1 MEPTESEHLFS
12 TSQPFGNDIFRFGF
26 MILPAQTA
34 RTLGGQER
42 SQSTENTFDGRAG
55 FPLDRHDRGKI
66 EPYDIL
72 ASKRLLSLLFA
83 GCWIGYGATLLLGVL
98 PEYAEPGLVLTRVMY
113 CLCTCLC
120 SAPVWLFCRWLWK
133 RDLTWPRAVAT
144 MTAICYPLGCLSTL
158 CANVISN
165 HWQQKPETLSELLHG
180 AFSATS
186 PACALIVWGGLY
198 LGVKQYERNARVE
211 ALARTAELRA
221 LRHQLT
227 PHFLCNTL
235 NGIST
240 LVGEGQA
247 QEARRMIARLGDFLR
262 TTLDGAG
269 APEVTLAQEI
279 SYLEQYLAIEQARLG
294 ERLNVVI
301 DVAPDALDAL
311 VPNLLLQPLVENAV
325 QYGVVP
331 YPAGGEIT
339 ICAKRQQKSIVL
351 NVRNQGRYP
360 AQASCLN
367 KSASSPEGLAGL
379 GLQNTAER
387 LRVGYGAAA
396 NMVCRQDDA
405 NSWTVSI
412 ELPYL
417 ASPDGRM
424 ATR

>member
-1 MEPTESEHLFS
+1 MA
-12 TSQPFGNDIFRFGF
+12 SQ
-26 MILPAQTA
+26 
-34 RTLGGQER
+34 
-42 SQSTENTFDGRAG
+42 
-55 FPLDRHDRGKI
+55 
-66 EPYDIL
+66 
-72 ASKRLLSLLFA
+72 RLLGLLFA
-83 GCWIGYGATLLLGVL
+83 GCWVGYGATLLLGVL

-133 RDLTWPRAVAT
+133 RDWTWPRAVAA

-158 CANVISN
+158 CANSISN
-165 HWQQKPETLSELLHG
+165 HWQRKPETLSELLHG

-198 LGVKQYERNARVE
+198 LGLKQYERNARVE
-211 ALARTAELRA
+211 ALARSAELRA

-240 LVGEGQA
+240 LVGEGRA

-269 APEVTLAQEI
+269 APEVTLAQEV

-294 ERLNVVI
+294 ERLKVEI

-331 YPAGGEIT
+331 FPAGGEIT
-339 ICAKRQQKSIVL
+339 IRAERQQRRL
-351 NVRNQGRYP
+351 ELTVRNQARHP
-360 AQASCLN
+360 AQEPYLHN
-367 KSASSPEGLAGL
+367 SASLLEGLAGL
-379 GLQNTAER
+379 GLQNTSER

-396 NMVCRQDDA
+396 NMVCQRDDP
-405 NSWTVSI
+405 NSWTVVI

-417 ASPDGRM
+417 AMSVEEEVIR
-424 ATR
+424 

>member
-1 MEPTESEHLFS
+1 MASRHL
-12 TSQPFGNDIFRFGF
+12 
-26 MILPAQTA
+26 LW
-34 RTLGGQER
+34 
-42 SQSTENTFDGRAG
+42 
-55 FPLDRHDRGKI
+55 
-66 EPYDIL
+66 
-72 ASKRLLSLLFA
+72 LLFA

-113 CLCTCLC
+113 CFCTCLC
-120 SAPVWLFCRWLWK
+120 SVPVWLFCRWLWK
-133 RDLTWPRAVAT
+133 RNLSWPRAVAT

-158 CANVISN
+158 CANSISN
-165 HWQQKPETLSELLHG
+165 HWQRKPETLPELLHG

-240 LVGEGQA
+240 LVGEGRA

-279 SYLEQYLAIEQARLG
+279 SYLEQYLAIEQTRLG
-294 ERLNVVI
+294 ERLKVEI

-325 QYGVVP
+325 QYGVLP
-331 YPAGGEIT
+331 FPAGGEIT
-339 ICAKRQQKSIVL
+339 ICAKRQQKRIVL
-351 NVRNQGRYP
+351 AIRNQSHQP
-360 AQASCLN
+360 AQEACIN
-367 KSASSPEGLAGL
+367 NSAPLPEGLAGL

-387 LRVGYGAAA
+387 LRVGYGTAAS
-396 NMVCRQDDA
+396 MVTQRDDV
-405 NSWTVSI
+405 NSWTVFI

-417 ASPDGRM
+417 AMLDEEGVIR
-424 ATR
+424 